1 MNCHEYKK
9 IIHVGR
15 QSGKTALVH
24 RIMKSKRKK
33 PLIPPTRVDKDKK
46 KEREKK
52 KCRSLKE
59 KLKEYYQK

>member
-15 QSGKTALVH
+15 QSGKIALVH
-24 RIMKSKRKK
+24 RIIKSKIKK

-52 KCRSLKE
+52 MKSE
-59 KLKEYYQK
+59 S